1 MNKIVLFFIT
11 LTLFGCATYG
21 PESPAW
27 NKRFITVWNPS
38 PENDYVGRIGAEPF
52 TDPRPDIRVRCFAFG
67 GLDESSVV
75 KLPYQEPAGVIGIHT
90 YEYTCNK
97 KAANNPPA
105 TIPFV
110 HRDDTQKD
118 SDALRAKS
126 DGGGGY
132 APSSEDKSNSSNQLP
147 LPQVKD
153 LSIAKK
159 QCEELGFKPKTEKF
173 GKCVLELSK

>member
-1 MNKIVLFFIT
+1 MYK
-11 LTLFGCATYG
+11 
-21 PESPAW
+21 
-27 NKRFITVWNPS
+27 
-38 PENDYVGRIGAEPF
+38 
-52 TDPRPDIRVRCFAFG
+52 
-67 GLDESSVV
+67 
-75 KLPYQEPAGVIGIHT
+75 
-90 YEYTCNK
+90 CNY
-97 KAANNPPA
+97 ANNPP
-105 TIPFV
+105 TTTLPV